1 MLIIHNV
8 LREYSALIILG
19 VDKHIMYKEI
29 EVFMSKTK
37 VGVLGATA
45 YTGVELIKRIVNHPG
60 IEIVF
65 ISSQSYAEKKFS
77 DVFGEMKGIFEDVL
91 IAPEKAEE
99 QEVECIF
106 SCLPHAVSADL
117 CMPFIKKGV
126 KIIDLSADFRIENAE
141 TYEDWYDH
149 KHPSPELLE
158 DAVYG
163 LCEHYRDQIKKT
175 QVLANP
181 GCYPTSILLPLLPL
195 LKNDDVEVT
204 SVIADSKSG
213 VSGAGRKLKLGV
225 HYVEANENFS
235 AYAIGRSHRH
245 IAEIDQE
252 LSKASEKN
260 MQITFSPH
268 LTPIN
273 RGILSTIYIGI
284 NKSAEECLSIAKAFY
299 KDEPFVRVRES
310 EDMPQIK
317 YVANTNYCD
326 FTFTGGKDGS
336 PVIAVSTI
344 DNLIKGASGQAIQNF
359 NIMFGYRE
367 TECLI

>member
-1 MLIIHNV
+1 
-8 LREYSALIILG
+8 
-19 VDKHIMYKEI
+19 
-29 EVFMSKTK
+29 MSKTK

-60 IEIVF
+60 IEITFV
-65 ISSQSYAEKKFS
+65 SSQSYANKKFC

-91 IAPEKAEE
+91 IAPEKAEA
-99 QEVECIF
+99 QDVECIF

-117 CMPFIKKGV
+117 CMPFINKGV
-126 KIIDLSADFRIENAE
+126 KIIDLSADFRIDDADS
-141 TYEDWYDH
+141 YKDWYNH
-149 KHPSPELLE
+149 EHPAPNLLD

-163 LCEHYRDQIKKT
+163 LCEHNRNDISKT

-195 LKNDDVEVT
+195 LKSEGVEIS

-213 VSGAGRKLKLGV
+213 VSGAGRSLKLLS
-225 HYVEANENFS
+225 HYPEANENFS

-252 LSKASEKN
+252 LSKAAGLDMK
-260 MQITFSPH
+260 ITFSPH

-273 RGILSTIYIGI
+273 RGILSTIYISTNI
-284 NKSAEECLSIAKAFY
+284 SADECIKITKEFY
-299 KDEPFVRVRES
+299 KDEPFVRVRENS
-310 EDMPQIK
+310 DMPQIK

-326 FTFTGGKDGS
+326 FTFTGGKDGG

-344 DNLIKGASGQAIQNF
+344 DNLVKGASGQAIQNF
-359 NIMFGYRE
+359 NIMFGYEE